1 MLLLTEAESETNNCA
16 RDSRLFDCGKAIPRA
31 HSKQSQSAQR
41 GFSNEGTAMR
51 AIGKTLIGMAA
62 AVVCVSAAV
71 ILAPT
76 TASAQDIGG
85 MMRGFGVP
93 VPYGVYRGPPARRPT
108 TATAPSSSQKNNSKD
123 SDEEDSDSSSS
134 KSAKNSDKN
143 SSDKNADKNNSDK
156 SANADNK
163 SRRQLSN
170 AKDDGPAPSAPAPA
184 AKAEP
189 AKATVDDEPSFSPS
203 R

>member
-1 MLLLTEAESETNNCA
+1 
-16 RDSRLFDCGKAIPRA
+16 
-31 HSKQSQSAQR
+31 
-41 GFSNEGTAMR
+41 MR
-51 AIGKTLIGMAA
+51 ATLNSLIGMAA
-62 AVVCVSAAV
+62 AVVCVSAAL

-76 TASAQDIGG
+76 AASAQDIGG

-93 VPYGVYRGPPARRPT
+93 VPYGVYRGPPVRHPT

-143 SSDKNADKNNSDK
+143 SSDKNAADKNAADK

-170 AKDDGPAPSAPAPA
+170 AKDDGPAASTPTPAP
-184 AKAEP
+184 KAEP
-189 AKATVDDEPSFSPS
+189 AKATADDEPSFSPS

>member
-1 MLLLTEAESETNNCA
+1 
-16 RDSRLFDCGKAIPRA
+16 
-31 HSKQSQSAQR
+31 
-41 GFSNEGTAMR
+41 MR
-51 AIGKTLIGMAA
+51 AIAKTLIGMAA

-93 VPYGVYRGPPARRPT
+93 VPYGIYRGPPARRS
-108 TATAPSSSQKNNSKD
+108 APAASHKDTNKD
-123 SDEEDSDSSSS
+123 SDEEESDSSSS
-134 KSAKNSDKN
+134 KSSKNSDKN
-143 SSDKNADKNNSDK
+143 SSDKNSSDKNASDKNSADKNASDK

>member
-1 MLLLTEAESETNNCA
+1 
-16 RDSRLFDCGKAIPRA
+16 
-31 HSKQSQSAQR
+31 
-41 GFSNEGTAMR
+41 MR
-51 AIGKTLIGMAA
+51 AIAKTLIGMAA

-93 VPYGVYRGPPARRPT
+93 VPYGIYRGPPARRS
-108 TATAPSSSQKNNSKD
+108 APAASHKDTNKD
-123 SDEEDSDSSSS
+123 SDEEESDSSSS
-134 KSAKNSDKN
+134 KSSKNSDKN
-143 SSDKNADKNNSDK
+143 SSDKNASDKNSADKNASDK